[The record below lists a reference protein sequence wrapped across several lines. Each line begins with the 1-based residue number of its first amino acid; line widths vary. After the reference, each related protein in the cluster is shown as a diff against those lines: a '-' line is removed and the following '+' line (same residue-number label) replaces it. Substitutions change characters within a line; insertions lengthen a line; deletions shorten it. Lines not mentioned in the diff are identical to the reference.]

1 MDVIIIGDLYQ
12 APHVQDNWVFQRK
25 FDSIDALVINFK
37 DNNMFLMLMTN
48 TMTHAPNISN

>member
-1 MDVIIIGDLYQ
+1 VKLYQ

-25 FDSIDALVINFK
+25 FDSIDVLVINFK

-48 TMTHAPNISN
+48 TMTHAPSISN